1 MQYIWEE
8 GPFAKEELLNHAIEL
23 FQIIR
28 VERDRRE
35 KFGSRKLCPIIISV
49 HNFLWAMRSG
59 FPTTN
64 FRNHSPSWPLW
75 LSRWH
80 EDKSEYKNKRL
91 ILWRTIHSYSVYWMN
106 KRHLRTT
113 WNWLV
118 LRQRIVTKVR
128 LASCC
133 RPGISQKLSYFKV
146 ITNMTVTTVEGVQS
160 GLAKNFFCQKT
171 FDEIWERQKQNMWAE
186 GFWRH

>member
-1 MQYIWEE
+1 MYTTFYEQWD
-8 GPFAKEELLNHAIEL
+8 L
-23 FQIIR
+23 
-28 VERDRRE
+28 
-35 KFGSRKLCPIIISV
+35 GSRQQTFETIVLPGHCG
-49 HNFLWAMRSG
+49 FL
-59 FPTTN
+59 
-64 FRNHSPSWPLW
+64 
-75 LSRWH
+75 
-80 EDKSEYKNKRL
+80 EDKSEYKIKRL
-91 ILWRTIHSYSVYWMN
+91 ILWRTIHSYSFYWMN

-146 ITNMTVTTVEGVQS
+146 ITNMTVTTAEGVQS

-171 FDEIWERQKQNMWAE
+171 FDEIWERQKQNMWTEVLLKRLNPTAS
-186 GFWRH
+186 GSKI